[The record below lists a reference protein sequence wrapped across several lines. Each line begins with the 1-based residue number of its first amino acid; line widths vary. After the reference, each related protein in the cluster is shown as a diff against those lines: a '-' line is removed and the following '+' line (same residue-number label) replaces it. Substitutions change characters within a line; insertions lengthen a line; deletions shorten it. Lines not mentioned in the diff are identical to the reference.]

1 MISTHSSSFENF
13 RRSCKFS
20 MRLAKKNIF
29 KIFNYTDFIS
39 FSTNSR
45 QYLAIRNSMLKRV
58 AEGNWSGCG

>member
-1 MISTHSSSFENF
+1 
-13 RRSCKFS
+13 